1 MKLHPEV
8 LERELLAID
17 GVTGACVVGVPHP
30 RLGHA
35 IVAAYEGIAEL
46 GDVMDGLGDAE
57 DAGRINHWMIPKDL
71 RRVEV
76 LPLIGP
82 GKVDRKK
89 VAALF

>member
-1 MKLHPEV
+1 
-8 LERELLAID
+8 
-17 GVTGACVVGVPHP
+17 
-30 RLGHA
+30 
-35 IVAAYEGIAEL
+35 
-46 GDVMDGLGDAE
+46 MDELGDAE